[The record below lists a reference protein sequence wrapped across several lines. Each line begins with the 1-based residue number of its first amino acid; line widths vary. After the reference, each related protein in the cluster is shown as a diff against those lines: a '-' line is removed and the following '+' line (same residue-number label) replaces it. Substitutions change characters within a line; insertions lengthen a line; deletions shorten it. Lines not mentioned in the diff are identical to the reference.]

1 MEGYDARGIKMALGI
16 TPSGR
21 YSIPL
26 IVSTGLPYQQMTGE
40 EKGDETDD
48 VGLSHGRGRENM
60 SPRYPM
66 ENVIFGNTF
75 GLPAIETFN

>member
-48 VGLSHGRGRENM
+48 VGLSHGRENM
-60 SPRYPM
+60 SPRYPI

-75 GLPAIETFN
+75 GLPAIETFS